1 MATLTI
7 NSLDDGVYERL
18 KSRARF
24 NNRSVEAEVCNLLE
38 AQVLNDNTNA
48 SEIKMRAVIA
58 DIAAFQDGMR
68 AKYSVQ
74 SDSVATIRAIRD
86 EE

>member
-18 KSRARF
+18 KSRALH
-24 NNRSVEAEVCNLLE
+24 NNRSVEAEVCDLLE
-38 AQVLNDNTNA
+38 AQVLNDNTVE
-48 SEIKMRAVIA
+48 SEKKMRAVIA
-58 DIAAFQDGMR
+58 DIAAFQEGMK
-68 AKYSVQ
+68 AKYGVQ
-74 SDSVATIRAIRD
+74 SDSVSMIRAIRD

>member
-18 KSRARF
+18 KSRARE
-24 NNRSVEAEVCNLLE
+24 NNRSVEAEVRDLLE
-38 AQVLNDNTNA
+38 AQVLDEDPIE
-48 SEIKMRAVIA
+48 SEKKMRAVIA

-68 AKYSVQ
+68 AKYGVQ
-74 SDSVATIRAIRD
+74 SDSVSAIRAIRD